1 MIAQNSSFYNVYS
14 LIYHQFWSQ
23 QSIMLTTISCMIISL
38 LSFEIDWNR
47 LITRLFFCDWR
58 FQLWLIRM
66 QRSLSRRLMRLQ
78 NNWWWIYMIIRF
90 EHSILRRNDIS
101 SKSSSTQN
109 SSSNL
114 FFAWKI
120 ESKLSFTR
128 IELRFI
134 EVSVIIH
141 QRVFAFKSVNF
152 LIVNEVCFTS
162 LWAWSQVIL
171 S

>member
-14 LIYHQFWSQ
+14 LIYYQFWSQ
-23 QSIMLTTISCMIISL
+23 QSIVLTAISCMIISL

-47 LITRLFFCDWR
+47 LIMHLFFCNWR
-58 FQLWLIRM
+58 FRLWLIRM
-66 QRSLSRRLMRLQ
+66 QRSLSRRLMRLR
-78 NNWWWIYMIIRF
+78 NNWWWIYMIIQL

-101 SKSSSTQN
+101 SKSSSTRK

-128 IELRFI
+128 NILLRWQKR
-134 EVSVIIH
+134 H
-141 QRVFAFKSVNF
+141 R
-152 LIVNEVCFTS
+152 
-162 LWAWSQVIL
+162 
-171 S
+171 